1 MPISKEERKAEAAKH
16 LSFVRGLFPHE
27 TEATVAAVKIY
38 KDGEGRELALPEAAA
53 EETKTSVTTAFSV
66 SALYLTHGK
75 SLLVDPASFTR
86 PGGNYEEGAFGP
98 EQVICSE
105 SNLYPILEGISSE
118 YHRKNRG
125 FARGQL
131 FTDRAAYLADV
142 VFSREGQIRKADV
155 LAIPEPNRQH
165 ALENHRSEREC
176 DTCLAARI
184 ETLLRIAAANGVDNL
199 IVGAFGCGRQGFPAA
214 QVIKLFQNWIAAHPG
229 AIPNIVFA
237 VPRFQFDEFNEAFGT
252 PEPPAQTEEPAEQEK
267 EDENAFDPNDLP
279 EGVTLR

>member
-16 LSFVRGLFPHE
+16 LSFVKGLFPAE
-27 TEATVAAVKIY
+27 TEATVASVKVY
-38 KDGEGRELALPEAAA
+38 EDGEGRELALPEAAA
-53 EETKTSVTTAFSV
+53 EETTTSVTTAFSV
-66 SALYLTHGK
+66 SALYQTHGK
-75 SLLVDPASFTR
+75 TLLVDPASFTR
-86 PGGNYEEGAFGP
+86 PGGNYEEGSFGP
-98 EQVICSE
+98 EQIICSE
-105 SNLYPILEGISSE
+105 SNLYPVLQGISGE

-131 FTDRAAYLADV
+131 FTDRAAYLTDV
-142 VFSREGQIRKADV
+142 VFSREGQIRTADV
-155 LAIPEPNRQH
+155 LVIPEPNRQH

-184 ETLLRIAAANGVDNL
+184 ETLLRIAAANQVDNL

-214 QVIKLFQNWIAAHPG
+214 QVIELFQNWIAAHEG
-229 AIPNIVFA
+229 SIPNIVFA
-237 VPRFQFDEFNEAFGT
+237 VPRFQFDEFNKAFGA
-252 PEPPAQTEEPAEQEK
+252 PEPPVEAAAPTEEPE

>member
-16 LSFVRGLFPHE
+16 LSFVRGLFPSE
-27 TEATVAAVKIY
+27 TEESVATVKIY
-38 KDGEGRELALPEAAA
+38 EDGEGRDLPLPEPSAQ
-53 EETKTSVTTAFSV
+53 ETTTAVTTAFSV
-66 SALYLTHGK
+66 SALYQTHGK
-75 SLLVDPASFTR
+75 TVLVDPASFTR
-86 PGGNYEEGAFGP
+86 PGGNYEEGSFGP
-98 EQVICSE
+98 EQVICAE
-105 SNLYPILEGISSE
+105 SNLYPILEGISGE

-131 FTDRAAYLADV
+131 FTDRAAYLSDV

-155 LAIPEPNRQH
+155 LVVPEPNRQH

-184 ETLLRIAAANGVDNL
+184 ETLLRIAASNEVDNV
-199 IVGAFGCGRQGFPAA
+199 IVGAFGCGRQGFPAE
-214 QVIKLFQNWIAAHPG
+214 QVIELFQNWISAHPG
-229 AIPNIVFA
+229 SIPHIVFA
-237 VPRFQFDEFNEAFGT
+237 VPRFQFDAFDKAFGT
-252 PEPPAQTEEPAEQEK
+252 PEPPVETAAPTEEPE

>member
-1 MPISKEERKAEAAKH
+1 MPMSKEERKAEAAKH
-16 LSFVRGLFPHE
+16 LSFVRGLFPSE
-27 TEATVAAVKIY
+27 TEASAASVKIY
-38 KDGEGRELALPEAAA
+38 EDGEGRELPLPEPAAR
-53 EETKTSVTTAFSV
+53 ETSTEVTTAFSV
-66 SALYLTHGK
+66 SALYRTHGK

-105 SNLYPILEGISSE
+105 SNLYPILDGIAGE

-125 FARGQL
+125 FSRGQL
-131 FTDRAAYLADV
+131 FTDRAAYLTDV

-155 LAIPEPNRQH
+155 LVVPEPNRQH

-184 ETLLRIAAANGVDNL
+184 ETILRIAAANGVDNL
-199 IVGAFGCGRQGFPAA
+199 IVGAFGCGRQGFPAD
-214 QVIKLFQNWIAAHPG
+214 QVIELFQSWISANPG
-229 AIPNIVFA
+229 SIPHIVFA
-237 VPRFQFDEFNEAFGT
+237 VPRFQFDAFDSAFGT
-252 PEPPAQTEEPAEQEK
+252 PEPPAEAVIPESEEE
-267 EDENAFDPNDLP
+267 EDEDAFDPNDLP